1 MEKSSFFDAEE
12 SPSGEYDREYLAED
26 FASYFARFISNGV
39 FPNPSTGLQVVASEE
54 PDMSVT
60 LQPGY
65 AYINGYKYENTTP
78 LKFEVDVADGLLER
92 DEAIFIRFSR
102 LDRNIKA
109 YKIKG
114 DPSVSAVTPEVTRTA
129 DYWDLCVGIIHVT
142 AGIISIDQSLIED
155 TRLNTELCGIVTTLV
170 TQVDTTTLYNQ
181 IQADLKKFQTVS
193 YQEFADWF
201 EDLKGKLGDDPATA
215 LQSQIDNIMDGT
227 SVPNSGVSVYVHS
240 KSGTVHEFTG
250 TGPNGRAKMTA
261 DVASGDTFTV
271 NGSPV
276 TAYVGAEDAVS
287 SMAGSAWNGKWVTF
301 VFENSVINF
310 KGGGGLPAADKA
322 KLIPEN
328 IKYGVVLFAGT
339 PKEIVGSFTD
349 DGNASAINIIKGV
362 VVYSKGKRIE
372 GTLPPYAGAQVITPK
387 TVNQQIITTPVYV
400 DKALTVA
407 GDPNLVAENIRQ
419 GVTIFGVRGTMQP
432 SPQPGTFTAYS
443 YTTINNAMVGYLQG
457 SWGLNTQYRAIY
469 SNVESGQSIGWFS
482 NRLDMTVYRSMA
494 IRKWGGSWAGNRGS
508 YRFGVGRTTNVGEYV
523 KYIDIPATGEGNNNV
538 VYTLDISSVNELC
551 YIKFEGVSGGAA
563 HGFNEVSLSV

>member
-227 SVPNSGVSVYVHS
+227 DVPNSGVSVYVHS

-250 TGPNGRAKMTA
+250 AGPNGRALMTA
-261 DVASGDTFTV
+261 NVEVGDTFTV
-271 NGSPV
+271 NGSPA

-301 VFENSVINF
+301 VVDGGILNF
-310 KGGGGLPAADKA
+310 KGGGGKVTVSGLSAAVVKTGTTVTVQQGA
-322 KLIPEN
+322 KTIQSVTGTFTSDANAAASQILSGKTAYVN
-328 IKYGVVLFAGT
+328 GVKVTGT
-339 PKEIVGSFTD
+339 IS
-349 DGNASAINIIKGV
+349 
-362 VVYSKGKRIE
+362 SKDAA
-372 GTLPPYAGAQVITPK
+372 TYTPK
-387 TVNQQIITTPVYV
+387 TTDQTI
-400 DKALTVA
+400 AA
-407 GDPNLVAENIRQ
+407 GQYLSGVQTIKGDAALVAKNVRK
-419 GVTIFGVRGTMQP
+419 GVSLFGVVGTLEPADELDVLATMYYHTGDIATVTYWNGSSYATGAVQTGFG
-432 SPQPGTFTAYS
+432 SVTVKGTVQKVMIFQT
-443 YTTINNAMVGYLQG
+443 
-457 SWGLNTQYRAIY
+457 
-469 SNVESGQSIGWFS
+469 SG
-482 NRLDMTVYRSMA
+482 
-494 IRKWGGSWAGNRGS
+494 GNICGHS
-508 YRFGVGRTTNVGEYV
+508 GVGTYTGGHTNTISGFDN
-523 KYIDIPATGEGNNNV
+523 KSQSFV
-538 VYTLDISSVNELC
+538 VLG
-551 YIKFEGVSGGAA
+551 KK
-563 HGFNEVSLSV
+563 